1 MGKRK
6 GSDSFIVQ
14 AGILAGAGII
24 VRIIGILYRSPLTS
38 IIGDEGN
45 GYYGTAYN
53 IYTIILLLASYSIPS
68 AISKVIAQRLAL
80 NEYRNAHR
88 IFQCAFIYV
97 IVVGGAAMNPKII
110 KDFRSFG
117 IYILEGYGITECSP
131 LVAVNRLGS
140 EKFHSVGPAVECCE
154 IKIDKA
160 DDEETGE
167 ILSE

>member
-1 MGKRK
+1 MGNRKR
-6 GSDSFIVQ
+6 GESFIVQ

-97 IVVGGAAMNPKII
+97 IAVGGAASILTYIFAGVLVDEMRFPCSGSLRL
-110 KDFRSFG
+110 RSFSRA
-117 IYILEGYGITECSP
+117 YWACSAVITRRTAAWC
-131 LVAVNRLGS
+131 RL
-140 EKFHSVGPAVECCE
+140 
-154 IKIDKA
+154 
-160 DDEETGE
+160 
-167 ILSE
+167 LSHRSWSRS